1 MDTAGP
7 FATCRPRARPPKKG
21 LKVHGLSAGGAVVD
35 ESGHFQ
41 AVHGLNPGDRV
52 LIRLDRYVAAI
63 VARAEDGALLA
74 YLQDVGALWPNAP
87 AA

>member
-1 MDTAGP
+1 
-7 FATCRPRARPPKKG
+7 
-21 LKVHGLSAGGAVVD
+21 
-35 ESGHFQ
+35 
-41 AVHGLNPGDRV
+41 VHGLNPGDRV